1 MTAILALLAGKKTYL
16 LMGVGALVVL
26 ANHFIGPVPLVKL
39 DPNNWVND
47 LWTIGVGSTFRSAI
61 GGIFTPVH
69 R

>member
-16 LMGVGALVVL
+16 LMGVGALTVL
-26 ANHFIGPVPLVKL
+26 ANHFIGPVPLVHL

-47 LWTIGVGSTFRSAI
+47 LWTIGVGLTFRSAI